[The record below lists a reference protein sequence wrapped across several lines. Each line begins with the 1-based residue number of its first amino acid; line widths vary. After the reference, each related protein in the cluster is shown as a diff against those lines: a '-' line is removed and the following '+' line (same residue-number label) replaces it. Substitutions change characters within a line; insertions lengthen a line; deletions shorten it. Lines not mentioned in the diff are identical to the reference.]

1 MRTEKKVNFLKS
13 FFSQQITLLF
23 IFHNTKN
30 PIKKSFS
37 LPFLIFIIFLW
48 TLFTGI
54 SVYFSTR
61 HMDYWSAKLKSIVLV
76 SKYEYL
82 NKEISRTWELLAKVE
97 ENDQA
102 IRKLLNMKDKREII
116 LKSDTGSGE
125 GGPASLQQAEFLQKF
140 VKQPQE
146 IHLLEYS
153 KHFRIL
159 YQHLQQRLESYNEI
173 VNYID
178 YQKKLYRSTPL
189 IWPCYGYIVS
199 PFGKRLH
206 PIYKIEHFHTGIDIA
221 NNIGTP
227 VRATADGRVIFAGWQ
242 EGYGKV
248 ILIEHD
254 FGYTTVYGHL
264 SVFKVK
270 KGQAVKRD
278 EVVGLM
284 GNTGTTTGSHLHYE
298 VWKNGKLQ
306 NPIKYVNTE
315 DFFKG

>member
-1 MRTEKKVNFLKS
+1 MKKTNFLKT
-13 FFSQQITLLF
+13 FFSQKITFLLLF
-23 IFHNTKN
+23 HDTKN

-48 TLFTGI
+48 TLFTAV

-61 HMDYWSAKLKSIVLV
+61 HIDYWSAKLKSIILA

-82 NKEISRTWELLAKVE
+82 NKEISRTWELLSKVE
-97 ENDQA
+97 ENDRA
-102 IRKLLNMKDKREII
+102 IRKLLNMKDKKEII
-116 LKSDTGSGE
+116 LKSDTLSGE
-125 GGPASLQQAEFLQKF
+125 GGPANVQQAEFLQKF

-146 IHLLEYS
+146 IPLVEYS
-153 KHFRIL
+153 KNFRIL
-159 YQHLQQRLESYNEI
+159 YQNLQQQLESYKE
-173 VNYID
+173 VFNYID

-199 PFGKRLH
+199 PFGKRMH
-206 PIYKIEHFHTGIDIA
+206 PLYKIEHFHTGIDIS

-227 VRATADGRVIFAGWQ
+227 VRATADGIVIFVGWQ

-248 ILIEHD
+248 ILIEHE

-270 KGQAVKRD
+270 KGQKVLRG
-278 EVVGLM
+278 EIIGLM
-284 GNTGTTTGSHLHYE
+284 GNTGTVTGPHLHYE
-298 VWKNGKLQ
+298 IWKDGKLQ
-306 NPIKYVNTE
+306 NPIKYVNIE
-315 DFFKG
+315 DFFRR